1 MERERIGRVGK
12 WYQMSLAGG
21 YQGLISLCSTIKK
34 SKSRYMSNLMN
45 EKTRGLRGR
54 EIIF

>member
-34 SKSRYMSNLMN
+34 SKSRYMSDLMN